1 VRVLVGTLPT
11 IDRAVEDGQN
21 GLTIRKR
28 PAYGSARSKE
38 QKFSLSPGGVR
49 KLQQNTAD
57 SLLGE
62 IESFCRQ
69 TGIAESTFGRQ
80 VVNDGKLCVRLRNG
94 KDVTLDTAA
103 RIRIYISA
111 HQPASGS
118 ASENGTAQPEQ
129 TTKGRIIMSGKTSKQ
144 KTSPAPKASKS
155 KAAAAVNGSGDRPF
169 RFYDNRQKYLAFVN
183 TTNEKWKVAERATR
197 ELALLRPK
205 PPALRLFDAG
215 MGDATVLSH
224 LMRAMHRRF
233 PIMPFFIVG
242 KEISLEDVRLSLEK
256 LPDRFIEHPASVIV
270 ITNLYYA
277 EAPWLRPRD
286 VKHAAALN
294 WREVGLEGGSA
305 QEYGEQLRG
314 LDPFLV
320 DGWQVKASEKTGN
333 PMYVR
338 PSVLVIY
345 RKDHSFLLDSVI
357 PKPGQ
362 VGGDYDLVVA
372 SQPWR
377 ARMSA
382 EFKVKK
388 VIAPLVR
395 SLRQSGRLLAVQSC
409 GDDPALEMVNEIW
422 PGEEPFKVNRHEL
435 IRVLREELAREARD
449 YNFIAGSDAKSIFKY
464 EMHTLPSEVQES
476 IGTSTLF
483 AAWNASVYVSQ
494 IEDERLE
501 PAIVS
506 GNYLQATSKV
516 LKKHKGLW
524 FNDESFVVTRKP

>member
-1 VRVLVGTLPT
+1 LN
-11 IDRAVEDGQN
+11 Q
-21 GLTIRKR
+21 
-28 PAYGSARSKE
+28 SA
-38 QKFSLSPGGVR
+38 
-49 KLQQNTAD
+49 AD

-62 IESFCRQ
+62 IESFCRL

-80 VVNDGKLCVRLRNG
+80 AVNDGKLCVRLRNG
-94 KDVTLDTAA
+94 KDVTLDTAS
-103 RIRIYISA
+103 RIRIYIRE
-111 HQPASGS
+111 HQPEAR
-118 ASENGTAQPEQ
+118 NGRVHAED

-144 KTSPAPKASKS
+144 KSPAAPKVSK
-155 KAAAAVNGSGDRPF
+155 KAATAAADGQDRPF

-197 ELALLRPK
+197 ELALLKPK

-224 LMRAMHRRF
+224 LMRAMHRRY

-294 WREVGLEGGSA
+294 WREVGLEGDSA
-305 QEYGEQLRG
+305 YEYGEQLRS
-314 LDPFLV
+314 LDSFLV
-320 DGWQVKASEKTGN
+320 DGWQVKSSEKTGN

-345 RKDHSFLLDSVI
+345 RKDHSFLLDGVI

-362 VGGDYDLVVA
+362 VGGDYDLVIA

-395 SLRQSGRLLAVQSC
+395 SLRASGRLLAVQSC
-409 GDDPALEMVNEIW
+409 GGDPALEMVQEVW

-435 IRVLREELAREARD
+435 IRVLREELGRDARD
-449 YNFIAGSDAKSIFKY
+449 YNFIAGSDAKALFRY

-501 PAIVS
+501 VALTT
-506 GNYLQATSKV
+506 GADYLQSTAKV

>member
-1 VRVLVGTLPT
+1 MS
-11 IDRAVEDGQN
+11 Q
-21 GLTIRKR
+21 
-28 PAYGSARSKE
+28 SS
-38 QKFSLSPGGVR
+38 
-49 KLQQNTAD
+49 AD
-57 SLLGE
+57 SLLAE
-62 IESFCRQ
+62 IEAFCRRNS
-69 TGIAESTFGRQ
+69 IAESTFGRQ
-80 VVNDGKLCVRLRNG
+80 SVNDGKLCVRLRNG
-94 KDVTLDTAA
+94 KDVTLETAA
-103 RIRIYISA
+103 KIRGFIEKE
-111 HQPASGS
+111 PA
-118 ASENGTAQPEQ
+118 AATNGAEGIDQSNNEG
-129 TTKGRIIMSGKTSKQ
+129 TTMSGNTKRKASSSPSKDAKQ
-144 KTSPAPKASKS
+144 KAS
-155 KAAAAVNGSGDRPF
+155 ATADGNADRPF

-197 ELALLRPK
+197 ELTLLKPN

-224 LMRAMHRRF
+224 IMRAMHRRY

-242 KEISLEDVRLSLEK
+242 KEISLEDVRLSLDK

-286 VKHAAALN
+286 VVQAAALN
-294 WREVGLEGGSA
+294 WREVALEGGSSSDF
-305 QEYGEQLRG
+305 GEQLRS
-314 LDPFLV
+314 LDSILV

-345 RKDHSFLLDSVI
+345 RKDHSFMLDSVI

-362 VGGDYDLVVA
+362 VGGNYDLVLA

-388 VIAPLVR
+388 VLAPLVR
-395 SLRQSGRLLAVQSC
+395 SLGPAGRLLAVQSC
-409 GDDPALEMVNEIW
+409 GNDPALEMVNEIW
-422 PGEEPFKVNRHEL
+422 PDEEPFKVNRHEL
-435 IRVLREELAREARD
+435 IKVLRDELGREARD
-449 YNFIAGSDAKSIFKY
+449 FNFVSGSDAKSIFRY
-464 EMHTLPSEVQES
+464 EMHTLPSEVQQS

-483 AAWNASVYVSQ
+483 AAWNAASYVAQ
-494 IEDERLE
+494 IEDERIE
-501 PAIVS
+501 NAMRE
-506 GNYLQATSKV
+506 GDQYLRGTSKV

-524 FNDESFVVTRKP
+524 FNDESFVVSRKQ

>member
-1 VRVLVGTLPT
+1 MG
-11 IDRAVEDGQN
+11 
-21 GLTIRKR
+21 RKVCF
-28 PAYGSARSKE
+28 PAPSSVSFRRSKKHNKAAVGRGLPE
-38 QKFSLSPGGVR
+38 VN
-49 KLQQNTAD
+49 QNSAD
-57 SLLGE
+57 SLLAE
-62 IESFCRQ
+62 IETYCRR

-80 VVNDGKLCVRLRNG
+80 AVNDGKLCVRLRNG

-103 RIRIYISA
+103 KIRSFIEG
-111 HQPASGS
+111 QPRPPAPTRNGSDRLGQSNNKGTMMSGS
-118 ASENGTAQPEQ
+118 
-129 TTKGRIIMSGKTSKQ
+129 TKRKAAKKTSS
-144 KTSPAPKASKS
+144 TADG
-155 KAAAAVNGSGDRPF
+155 AADRPF

-183 TTNEKWKVAERATR
+183 TTNEKWKVAERASR
-197 ELALLRPK
+197 ELALLKPN

-224 LMRAMHRRF
+224 IMRAMHRRY

-242 KEISLEDVRLSLEK
+242 KEISLEDVRLSLDK

-286 VKHAAALN
+286 VQMAAALN
-294 WREVGLEGGSA
+294 WREVALEGDSA
-305 QEYGEQLRG
+305 YEYGEQLRS

-320 DGWQVKASEKTGN
+320 DGWQVKSSEKTGN

-345 RKDHSFLLDSVI
+345 RKDHSFLLDSAI

-362 VGGDYDLVVA
+362 VAGNYDLVIA

-388 VIAPLVR
+388 VLAPLVR
-395 SLRQSGRLLAVQSC
+395 SLGPAGRLLAVQSC

-422 PGEEPFKVNRHEL
+422 PDEEPFKVNRHEL
-435 IRVLREELAREARD
+435 IKVLRNELGRDAR
-449 YNFIAGSDAKSIFKY
+449 NFNFVSGSDAKSIFRY
-464 EMHTLPSEVQES
+464 EMHTLPSEVQQS

-483 AAWNASVYVSQ
+483 AAWNAASYVAQ
-494 IEDERLE
+494 IEDERIE
-501 PAIVS
+501 NAMRS
-506 GNYLQATSKV
+506 GDQYLQRTAKI

-524 FNDESFVVTRKP
+524 FNDESFVVSRKQ

>member
-1 VRVLVGTLPT
+1 VS
-11 IDRAVEDGQN
+11 Q
-21 GLTIRKR
+21 
-28 PAYGSARSKE
+28 SS
-38 QKFSLSPGGVR
+38 
-49 KLQQNTAD
+49 AD
-57 SLLGE
+57 SLLAE
-62 IESFCRQ
+62 IEAFCRRNR
-69 TGIAESTFGRQ
+69 IAESTFGRQ
-80 VVNDGKLCVRLRNG
+80 AVNDGKLCVRLRNG

-103 RIRIYISA
+103 KIRDFIEGHTDPLA
-111 HQPASGS
+111 L
-118 ASENGTAQPEQ
+118 NGMLRLRQDNN
-129 TTKGRIIMSGKTSKQ
+129 KGVIMTGTSKR
-144 KTSPAPKASKS
+144 KASSSKDAKS
-155 KAAAAVNGSGDRPF
+155 KASAAADGGDRPF

-197 ELALLRPK
+197 ELTLLRPT

-224 LMRAMHRRF
+224 IMRAMHRRF

-286 VKHAAALN
+286 VQMAAALN
-294 WREVGLEGGSA
+294 WREVALEGGSA
-305 QEYGEQLRG
+305 YEYGEQLRS

-345 RKDHSFLLDSVI
+345 RRDHSFLLDNVI

-362 VGGDYDLVVA
+362 VAGNYDLVIA

-388 VIAPLVR
+388 VLAPLVR
-395 SLRQSGRLLAVQSC
+395 SLGPAGRLLAVQSC
-409 GDDPALEMVNEIW
+409 GNDPALEAVNEVW
-422 PGEEPFKVNRHEL
+422 PDEEPFKVNRHEL
-435 IRVLREELAREARD
+435 IKVLRDELGREARD
-449 YNFIAGSDAKSIFKY
+449 FNFVSGSDAKAIFRY
-464 EMHTLPSEVQES
+464 EMHTLPSEVQQS

-483 AAWNASVYVSQ
+483 AAWNAASYVAQ
-494 IEDERLE
+494 IEDERIESAMRDGDL
-501 PAIVS
+501 
-506 GNYLQATSKV
+506 YLQATAKT

-524 FNDESFVVTRKP
+524 FNDESFVVSRKQ